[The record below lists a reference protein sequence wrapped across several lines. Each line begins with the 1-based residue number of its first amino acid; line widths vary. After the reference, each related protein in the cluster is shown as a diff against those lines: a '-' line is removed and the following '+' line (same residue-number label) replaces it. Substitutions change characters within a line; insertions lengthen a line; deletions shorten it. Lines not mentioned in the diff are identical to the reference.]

1 MGQKARGGLW
11 CPACNA
17 PRVGCGIRVPDPVPV
32 IDLAQLS
39 FGAALVA
46 THHALA
52 IDASRARELRL
63 DS

>member
-46 THHALA
+46 TKHEKHVCATCETPLV
-52 IDASRARELRL
+52 RR
-63 DS
+63 